1 MMERKVKS
9 GIGVWEKREREV
21 GEGGDQFHPPY
32 SESPDRVNEANL
44 GCKFVLRAVQ
54 NDD

>member
-9 GIGVWEKREREV
+9 GIGVWEERE
-21 GEGGDQFHPPY
+21 EGGDQFHPPY

>member
-9 GIGVWEKREREV
+9 GIGDW
-21 GEGGDQFHPPY
+21 EGGGQFLPPH